1 MNDYEQR
8 MKALDVLKD
17 ACEKVTDAMNAIEK
31 LSEACGIKKDKISV
45 NEMAYAV
52 GKITGKS
59 PFCVEEILRA
69 TIKFMVENEV
79 HDIYLGEE
87 DEDDE

>member
-1 MNDYEQR
+1 MNDYEQK

-17 ACEKVTDAMNAIEK
+17 ACDKVTNAMDAIEK
-31 LSEACGIKKDKISV
+31 FSKSCGIKKEEITV
-45 NEMAYAV
+45 CEMAYAV

-69 TIKFMVENEV
+69 TIKFMEENEI
-79 HDIYLGEE
+79 HDIYLDEE
-87 DEDDE
+87 NEDDE